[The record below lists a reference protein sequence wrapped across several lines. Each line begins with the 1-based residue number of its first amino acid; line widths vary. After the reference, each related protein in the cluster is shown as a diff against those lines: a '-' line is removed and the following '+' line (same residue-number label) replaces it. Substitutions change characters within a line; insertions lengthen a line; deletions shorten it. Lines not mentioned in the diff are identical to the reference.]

1 MGGGDCCFTHG
12 PDEEGSSVFLCCRR
26 RLGDLLEACV
36 LEKPAC
42 TDEVSVAMIA
52 PVLKSRISFKI
63 LMIMACLEDWIICPW
78 KRST

>member
-1 MGGGDCCFTHG
+1 MTAVFTHD
-12 PDEEGSSVFLCCRR
+12 PDEEGSSSVFLCCRC
-26 RLGDLLEACV
+26 RLADLLEAYI

-63 LMIMACLEDWIICPW
+63 LMIMACLEDWIICSW